1 MMETTMAT
9 TTAHR
14 SARTFRPRLSLRGV
28 LGFLADAD
36 ARHRTRAQLGM
47 LDDHLL
53 RDMGISRADRDAEI
67 RRTFRG

>member
-14 SARTFRPRLSLRGV
+14 PARLFRPRLSVRGL
-28 LGFLADAD
+28 LGFLAEAD
-36 ARHRTRAQLGM
+36 ARYRAREQLRM

-53 RDMGISRADRDAEI
+53 RDIGVTRADRDAEI
-67 RRTFRG
+67 VRTFR

>member
-1 MMETTMAT
+1 MTT

-14 SARTFRPRLSLRGV
+14 SARSFRPRLSVRGV

-36 ARHRTRAQLGM
+36 ARYRARAQLGM

-53 RDMGISRADRDAEI
+53 RDIGVNRADRD
-67 RRTFRG
+67 